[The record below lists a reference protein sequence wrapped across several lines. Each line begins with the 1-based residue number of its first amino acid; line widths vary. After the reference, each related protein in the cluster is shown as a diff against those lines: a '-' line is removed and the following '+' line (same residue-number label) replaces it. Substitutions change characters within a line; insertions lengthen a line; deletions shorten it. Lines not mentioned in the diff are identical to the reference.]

1 MNLQTQRNHISWIS
15 GKAECEISLVKGAS
29 GNVSGNGPKFDLVT
43 GVRSGNEGAGK
54 RRFVQEHRV
63 SHEWS
68 ALKTFFLTNQP
79 FGLA

>member
-1 MNLQTQRNHISWIS
+1 MT
-15 GKAECEISLVKGAS
+15 
-29 GNVSGNGPKFDLVT
+29 SGNGPKFDLVT